1 MPIRERGPVLQ
12 PRPLPASLVRRGIC
26 VAGHILNADH
36 KLAYLRRSA
45 ALSPPTLPALHRMTP
60 TTRKRRHP
68 PTTFDELVRAGGPE
82 ALAQLAAHLAAQE
95 AAQEERRFWL
105 DLLKRMQ
112 PDETWPM
119 TSAAIYQ
126 GYVQQLRRRLGIPV
140 PKDEVRAQTRS
151 RARRFRE
158 RQKK

>member
-1 MPIRERGPVLQ
+1 
-12 PRPLPASLVRRGIC
+12 
-26 VAGHILNADH
+26 
-36 KLAYLRRSA
+36 
-45 ALSPPTLPALHRMTP
+45 MTP

-119 TSAAIYQ
+119 TSAAI
-126 GYVQQLRRRLGIPV
+126 LA
-140 PKDEVRAQTRS
+140 EAM
-151 RARRFRE
+151 FE
-158 RQKK
+158 E

>member
-45 ALSPPTLPALHRMTP
+45 ALSPPTLSALHRMTP
-60 TTRKRRHP
+60 TTRKRRDP

-82 ALAQLAAHLAAQE
+82 ALAQLAAHL

-126 GYVQQLRRRLGIPV
+126 GYVHQLRRRLGIPV
-140 PKDEVRAQTRS
+140 PRDEVRAQTRS
-151 RARRFRE
+151 RVRRFRK